1 MIRTLVIATLAVW
14 TGRTVLKQLMQCRHS
29 SWRRV
34 WLFALLIPLLVPEL
48 IVGFTYRLTAQH
60 LTHSVWDT
68 EFLYGAALFIRSC
81 SVSVIVHLLLP
92 DGPVTPESI
101 HSWKLLRGRGKFD
114 RWNQLRLLVTG
125 PRRSAVA
132 ACAFTMAAGSCGSLP
147 LVYLGRDHGINPA
160 SRER

>member
-1 MIRTLVIATLAVW
+1 MIRTLVVATLAVW

-147 LVYLGRDHGINPA
+147 LVYLGRDHGIHPA